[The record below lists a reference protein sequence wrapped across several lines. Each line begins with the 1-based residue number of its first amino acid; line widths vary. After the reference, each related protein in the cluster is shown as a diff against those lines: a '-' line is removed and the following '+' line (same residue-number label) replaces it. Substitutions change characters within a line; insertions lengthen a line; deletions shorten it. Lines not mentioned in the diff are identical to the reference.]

1 MRLAQGGLTFWL
13 TSLLLLGGSAYAVD
27 PEECGDLANGFGPFD
42 YRTASQE
49 QKNMVEGAH
58 FTRDIENLKPYFNVA
73 RGMSAPVG
81 GDIDYTLR
89 VFPNHER
96 ALLAMVKLSV
106 REKKDP
112 PEGARLPVACYFER
126 ALRFKS
132 DDGAVRLIHGIF
144 LIKQKNNKAAT
155 AELDRARELI
165 GDEPNLNYNLG
176 LAYFDLGNYERS
188 LEHAK
193 QAYSFGF
200 PLPGLREKLK
210 KVGRWQ
216 E

>member
-1 MRLAQGGLTFWL
+1 MRLTQLGLPLGLATF
-13 TSLLLLGGSAYAVD
+13 LLLGGSAYAVES
-27 PEECGDLANGFGPFD
+27 EECGDLATGFGPFD

-49 QKNMVEGAH
+49 QKNLVEGAH
-58 FTRDIENLKPYFNVA
+58 FTSEIENLKPYVNVA
-73 RGMSAPVG
+73 RGMAAPIG

-89 VFPNHER
+89 VFPNHPR
-96 ALLAMVKLSV
+96 ALLAMHKLALK
-106 REKKDP
+106 EKKDP
-112 PEGARLPVACYFER
+112 PEGARFPVACYFER

-144 LIKQKNNKAAT
+144 LIKKKNTKAAA

-176 LAYFDLGNYERS
+176 LAYFDVGNYERS

-193 QAYSFGF
+193 QAYSYGF
-200 PLPGLREKLK
+200 PLPGLRDKLK
-210 KVGRWQ
+210 KAGRWQ